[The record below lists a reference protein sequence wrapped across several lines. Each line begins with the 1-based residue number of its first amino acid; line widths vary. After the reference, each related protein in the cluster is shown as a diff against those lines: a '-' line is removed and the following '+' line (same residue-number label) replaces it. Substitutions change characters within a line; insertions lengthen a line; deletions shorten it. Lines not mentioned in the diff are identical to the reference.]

1 MFGYTVGAR
10 SATPHPDQGRDG
22 RRANLAYNAPMAK
35 RANQDIKPK
44 KSRSKKTKKR
54 LEAKKKMLEAKGY
67 KW

>member
-1 MFGYTVGAR
+1 
-10 SATPHPDQGRDG
+10 
-22 RRANLAYNAPMAK
+22 MAK